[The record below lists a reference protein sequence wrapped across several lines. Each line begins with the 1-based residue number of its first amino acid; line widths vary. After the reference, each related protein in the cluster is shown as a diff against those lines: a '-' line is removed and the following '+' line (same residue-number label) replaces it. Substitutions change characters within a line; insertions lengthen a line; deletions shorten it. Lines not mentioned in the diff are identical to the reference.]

1 MAHQLTINSRA
12 AIEINCVRRKSD
24 CSNFSQ
30 NKIVSFWTTLHNKLP
45 YIIFHGEL
53 VLGSKQR
60 PFVLIILQLSVDGLP
75 MHLIFVDITIFNG
88 HYKSIEIKL
97 NVALGKHYQCE

>member
-1 MAHQLTINSRA
+1 MEHQLTINGRA
-12 AIEINCVRRKSD
+12 AIEINCVRRKSG

-30 NKIVSFWTTLHNKLP
+30 NMIVSFWTTLHNKLP

-60 PFVLIILQLSVDGLP
+60 PFGLIILQLSVDGLQ
-75 MHLIFVDITIFNG
+75 MH
-88 HYKSIEIKL
+88 
-97 NVALGKHYQCE
+97 